1 MPAFTCTMCQNATGE
16 TCVFSSFCSRCQLLV
31 DLVAAESHR
40 DNCKDNLEKA
50 EEIVSEKKLKAHGN
64 KEVAD
69 ESDKTEE
76 NDDNIG
82 TVPLSPPTPPP
93 PLVSALATKSSPKK
107 KNVRW

>member
-1 MPAFTCTMCQNATGE
+1 MPFTCTMCQSATGE
-16 TCVFSSFCSRCQLLV
+16 TCVFSNFCSKCQLLV

-40 DNCKDNLEKA
+40 DTCKLNLEKA
-50 EEIVSEKKLKAHGN
+50 EKIVSEKKLKADGK

-69 ESDKTEE
+69 ESDETEKS
-76 NDDNIG
+76 DDDIG